1 MRDGQSWMRTY
12 VSRQVNIS
20 ARSILISAVV
30 YNVFILDKKRAK
42 NGILSCEHADNIY
55 NMYVFFGLVLLQTS
69 LGEISRNTIIFP
81 SERKYEN
88 DK

>member
-1 MRDGQSWMRTY
+1 MRTY